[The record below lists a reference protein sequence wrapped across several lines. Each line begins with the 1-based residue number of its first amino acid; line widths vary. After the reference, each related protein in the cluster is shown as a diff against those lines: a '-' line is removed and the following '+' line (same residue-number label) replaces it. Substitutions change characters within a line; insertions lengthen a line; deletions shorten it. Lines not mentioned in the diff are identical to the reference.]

1 MYRGFNL
8 QIKLDASTIS
18 KYKATGLSIQ
28 NEHKSNILNKFKDV
42 VRESN
47 QLDAAK
53 IESLFFPQI
62 KADIF
67 ISHSHKNVD
76 EVMALA
82 GLLNQKFGLKIFVD
96 SCVWES
102 ARDLQ
107 KILDDKYSWTNH
119 DKRSYSYV
127 AVGNSASHAHMML
140 SVALSKMINTTECI
154 FFYNTPESIT
164 PFNNTDSTTSPW
176 IYSEIALTQIIQ
188 KRVPQRRK
196 TQETKLFTE
205 RGYVNES
212 LELRYQ
218 ADLGHLSLL
227 NSQNFNTWIGSTVNT
242 PQKALDTLYDII
254 PLPAKAQL
262 I

>member
-8 QIKLDASTIS
+8 RIKLNESLVES
-18 KYKATGLSIQ
+18 YKHQGLSIQ
-28 NEHKSNILNKFKDV
+28 EKYKSNILSKFKDV
-42 VRESN
+42 VREN
-47 QLDAAK
+47 HQLDAAK

-107 KILDDKYSWTNH
+107 KILDDEHSWFDQSQTT
-119 DKRSYSYV
+119 YSYQAV
-127 AVGNSASHAHMML
+127 AKSSSHAHMML
-140 SVALSKMINTTECI
+140 SVALSKMINATECI
-154 FFYNTPESIT
+154 FFYNTPESII
-164 PFNNTDSTTSPW
+164 PFNNADSTTSPW

-242 PQKALDTLYDII
+242 PQKALDTLYDMI
-254 PLPAKAQL
+254 PLPAKPQL

>member
-8 QIKLDASTIS
+8 KIELDALTIN
-18 KYKATGLSIQ
+18 KHRANGLSIQ
-28 NEHKSNILNKFKDV
+28 NEYKSNILKSFEEIVK
-42 VRESN
+42 RGG
-47 QLDAAK
+47 QLDASK

-62 KADIF
+62 EADIF

-82 GLLNQKFGLKIFVD
+82 GLLNQKLGLKIFVD

-107 KILDDKYSWTNH
+107 KILDDEHSWFDQSQTT
-119 DKRSYSYV
+119 YSYQ
-127 AVGNSASHAHMML
+127 AVGKSSSHAHMML
-140 SVALSKMINTTECI
+140 SVALSKMINATECI
-154 FFYNTPESIT
+154 FFYNTPESII
-164 PFNNTDSTTSPW
+164 PFNNADSTTSPW

-218 ADLGHLSLL
+218 ADLGHLSIL
-227 NSQNFNTWIGSTVNT
+227 NSQNFNTWIGSAVNT
-242 PQKALDTLYDII
+242 PQKALDTLYDMT
-254 PLPAKAQL
+254 PLPAKPQL

>member
-8 QIKLDASTIS
+8 KIKLNDSLVES
-18 KYKATGLSIQ
+18 YKDQGLSIQ
-28 NEHKSNILNKFKDV
+28 EKYKSNILDKFKDV
-42 VRESN
+42 VRESH

-62 KADIF
+62 EADIF
-67 ISHSHKNVD
+67 ISNSHKNVD

-82 GLLNQKFGLKIFVD
+82 GFLNWKFSLKVFVD

-102 ARDLQ
+102 VRNLQ
-107 KILDDKYSWTNH
+107 KILDDKYSWTNYE
-119 DKRSYSYV
+119 KRSYSYV
-127 AVGNSASHAHMML
+127 AVGKSASHAHMML
-140 SVALSKMINTTECI
+140 SVALSRMINTTECI

-188 KRVPQRRK
+188 KRIPQRRK
-196 TQETKLFTE
+196 GQETKLFTE
-205 RGYVNES
+205 RGYINES
-212 LELRYQ
+212 LELHYQ
-218 ADLGHLSLL
+218 ADLGHLSPL
-227 NSQNFNTWIGSTVNT
+227 NAQDFNAWIDKVVNT
-242 PQKALDTLYDII
+242 PQKALDALYDMI
-254 PLPAKAQL
+254 PLPTKPHL